1 MYNVESVIKKYSQ
14 FRLEKSEI
22 NQNTFMPIY
31 HIRHL
36 TNETT
41 YILELN
47 GYIYDMESWIEN
59 WIKER
64 IAEVRDNKIDRIID

>member
-14 FRLEKSEI
+14 FRLEKTEI
-22 NQNTFMPIY
+22 NQKTFMPIY

-59 WIKER
+59 WIRER
-64 IAEVRDNKIDRIID
+64 MSEVRDSKIGKIID